1 MTSSWQ
7 QTEESLDSGRRL
19 TNRLHT
25 YQGYVFEVGR
35 STVIGED
42 KSSEDV
48 ELLGLNGQDGRPW
61 RGASAGR
68 EGLARDG
75 DFVRVPGSEAG
86 ILARRRFPR
95 RDRSFLGLPSL
106 HREEFKAASRPA
118 VTFWLSRVV

>member
-1 MTSSWQ
+1 M
-7 QTEESLDSGRRL
+7 EESLDSGRRL

-86 ILARRRFPR
+86 AA
-95 RDRSFLGLPSL
+95 FLRGGAFHAVIGAFSGCHHCTAKSL
-106 HREEFKAASRPA
+106 RQPPA
-118 VTFWLSRVV
+118 QQ